1 MIELATNGNESF
13 DGVNSIQTRK
23 GTYLYKKGMVEV
35 SRAGVKADE
44 SSESSVRATTSG
56 AYKLPDI
63 ITFLQNE
70 TSLTRKTIVA
80 ILQSVN
86 NLDSFKNNPLSY
98 MNQAAKIIN
107 AIKNQLIVD
116 GIEYTRTSD
125 EYEQTL
131 FSTETLNAYLGEKGN
146 SVKVD
151 ESKQKTVYDYVVTDS
166 SIEKDFAR
174 KAEMDDN
181 VKFYIKLPDWFKIR
195 TPLGPYNPDWA
206 LLYEEEDN
214 EQHLYFIVETKGD
227 TSFEQLRPH
236 ERAKILAGEKHFKA
250 VDTDIKFK
258 RVSDEAEIRG

>member
-1 MIELATNGNESF
+1 
-13 DGVNSIQTRK
+13 
-23 GTYLYKKGMVEV
+23 
-35 SRAGVKADE
+35 
-44 SSESSVRATTSG
+44 
-56 AYKLPDI
+56 
-63 ITFLQNE
+63 
-70 TSLTRKTIVA
+70 
-80 ILQSVN
+80 
-86 NLDSFKNNPLSY
+86 

-174 KAEMDDN
+174 KTKMDDN

-195 TPLGPYNPDWA
+195 TPLGPCNSETGHCCMKKMMSNTYTSSLKRKVIQA
-206 LLYEEEDN
+206 LNSYVLMN
-214 EQHLYFIVETKGD
+214 R
-227 TSFEQLRPH
+227 LRF
-236 ERAKILAGEKHFKA
+236 LAGEKHFKA

>member
-1 MIELATNGNESF
+1 LYLSLILSRAPSQPLFPYTTLFRSEFAAKGNESF
-13 DGVNSIQTRK
+13 DGVDSIQTRK
-23 GTYLYKKGMVEV
+23 GTYLYKKGMVEM
-35 SRAGVKADE
+35 SQAGVKADE

-80 ILQSVN
+80 ILQAVN
-86 NLDSFKNNPLSY
+86 NLDSFQNNPLSY
-98 MNQAAKIIN
+98 MNQAAKSIN

-116 GIEYTRTSD
+116 GIEYTRTNE

-131 FSTETLNAYLGEKGN
+131 FSTETVNAYLGKKGN

-206 LLYEEEDN
+206 LLYEEDD
-214 EQHLYFIVETKGD
+214 EQHL
-227 TSFEQLRPH
+227 
-236 ERAKILAGEKHFKA
+236 
-250 VDTDIKFK
+250 
-258 RVSDEAEIRG
+258 

>member
-1 MIELATNGNESF
+1 M
-13 DGVNSIQTRK
+13 
-23 GTYLYKKGMVEV
+23 
-35 SRAGVKADE
+35 
-44 SSESSVRATTSG
+44 
-56 AYKLPDI
+56 
-63 ITFLQNE
+63 QNE

-116 GIEYTRTSD
+116 GIEYTRTND

-166 SIEKDFAR
+166 NIEKDFAR

-206 LLYEEEDN
+206 LLYEEDD

-236 ERAKILAGEKHFKA
+236 ERSKILAGEKHFKA

>member
-1 MIELATNGNESF
+1 MSE
-13 DGVNSIQTRK
+13 
-23 GTYLYKKGMVEV
+23 
-35 SRAGVKADE
+35 AGIKADE
-44 SSESSVRATTSG
+44 STESSVRAVTRG

-86 NLDSFKNNPLSY
+86 NLNSFKNNPLSY

-116 GIEYTRTSD
+116 GIEYTRTNE
-125 EYEQTL
+125 EYEQKL
-131 FSTETLNAYLGEKGN
+131 FTTETLNAYLGEKGN

-151 ESKQKTVYDYVVTDS
+151 ETKRKTVYDYVVTDS
-166 SIEKDFAR
+166 TIEKEFAR
-174 KAEMDDN
+174 KAEKDDN

-206 LLYEEEDN
+206 ILYEKD
-214 EQHLYFIVETKGD
+214 
-227 TSFEQLRPH
+227 
-236 ERAKILAGEKHFKA
+236 
-250 VDTDIKFK
+250 
-258 RVSDEAEIRG
+258 DELVPCQ

>member
-1 MIELATNGNESF
+1 M
-13 DGVNSIQTRK
+13 
-23 GTYLYKKGMVEV
+23 
-35 SRAGVKADE
+35 
-44 SSESSVRATTSG
+44 
-56 AYKLPDI
+56 PDI

-206 LLYEEEDN
+206 LLYEEDD

-236 ERAKILAGEKHFKA
+236 EQAKILAGEKHFKA